1 MKTYYSREVIKT
13 VGRRFVQCKYSAQNF
28 YNKLVIKTKT
38 STTGCLSNGV
48 I

>member
-13 VGRRFVQCKYSAQNF
+13 FGRSFVQCKYSAQNF
-28 YNKLVIKTKT
+28 HNKQVIKTNT